1 MTSTLSKTKQA
12 CLRVIPLGGLHEIGK
27 NTCVFEYGDDLMLVD
42 AGLAFP
48 SDGMHG
54 VNVVMPDTSFL
65 RENQSRIRGMIVTH
79 GHEDHIGG
87 IAHHLKHFDIPVIYG
102 PRLALSMLTG
112 KMDEAG
118 VTDRTTLQTVGPRD
132 VVKVGQHFSVE
143 FIRNTHSMADS
154 FSLAIS
160 TPVGTVIFTGDFKFD
175 HTPVDGEHFDLARLA
190 HYGDQ
195 GVLCLFSDS
204 TNAEVPGYCP
214 PERSVFPNLDR
225 HIAEAE
231 GRVIITTF
239 ASSIHR
245 VSMILEL
252 ALKNGR
258 KVGLL
263 GRSML
268 NVIAKA
274 RELGYMRAP
283 DELFV
288 PIKQINDVPD
298 RETLLLMTGS
308 QGEPL
313 AALSR
318 ISRGD
323 HPQVK
328 VKTSDTIIFSASPIP
343 GNTIS
348 VVNTIDKLM
357 ILGAKVVYGKGE
369 GIHVSG
375 HGFQEDQKL
384 MLALTRPKY
393 FVPVHGE
400 HRMLVRHARTGHSMG
415 VHENNTLIINNGDV
429 VELTPDSM
437 RKGDPVK
444 AGIELLD
451 QSRNGI
457 VDARVLKERQQ
468 LAVDGIVTILAAI
481 STDGAMVAPP
491 RVNLRGVVTTAD
503 ARKMS
508 LWTEREIKWV
518 LENRWKQLCR
528 NVDGASPEV
537 DWMGVQREVE
547 VGLGRR
553 MRREMQVEPLIL
565 CLVQPAPGG
574 TPVTRVG
581 LMQSLILVRCLAVV
595 AVAVVMVVPAEI
607 AGMAMSGV
615 IAMQPRLGCCPPVS
629 LEHHLQLRQCLRLCR
644 LQRQLL
650 RKNLL
655 RQRRRW
661 PFPVHQSQR
670 CLLAVP
676 VVVVQLRRRDR
687 QANPN
692 LSSQRGWLLWLSS
705 GDGTVEDSSVSP
717 SLITTRSSPASN
729 RLSSATTSLFVD
741 FVEVS
746 LVPCCKLL

>member
-1 MTSTLSKTKQA
+1 MSNSNESNPGTNGQGKGQPA
-12 CLRVIPLGGLHEIGK
+12 LRVIPLGGLHEIGK

-42 AGLAFP
+42 GGLAFP

-54 VNVVMPDTSFL
+54 VNVVLPDTSYL
-65 RENQSRIRGMIVTH
+65 RENQKRIRGMIVTH

-87 IAHHLKHFDIPVIYG
+87 IPHHLKNFNIPIIYG
-102 PRLALSMLTG
+102 PRLALSILTG
-112 KMDEAG
+112 KMEEAG
-118 VTDRTTLQTVGPRD
+118 VMDRTILQTVSPRE

-154 FSLAIS
+154 YTLAIT
-160 TPVGTVIFTGDFKFD
+160 TPAGVIVFTGDFKFD
-175 HTPVDGEHFDLARLA
+175 HTPVDGEHFDIARLA
-190 HYGDQ
+190 HYGEK

-204 TNAEVPGYCP
+204 TNAELPGFCP
-214 PERSVFPNLDR
+214 PERSVFPHLDR
-225 HIAEAE
+225 HISQAE

-288 PIKQINDVPD
+288 PIKQIRDLPD

-318 ISRGD
+318 ISRGE
-323 HPQVK
+323 HPQVQ

-357 ILGAKVVYGKGE
+357 MLGAKVVYGKGE

-375 HGFQEDQKL
+375 HSFQEDHKL
-384 MLALTRPKY
+384 MLALARPKF

-400 HRMLVRHARTGHSMG
+400 HRMLVAHSKTAQSMG
-415 VHENNTLIINNGDV
+415 VPADHTLIIDNGDV
-429 VELTPDSM
+429 VELTPDSI

-451 QSRNGI
+451 ASRNGI

-468 LAVDGIVTILAAI
+468 LAEDGVITLLAVI
-481 STDGAMVAPP
+481 TTDGVMAAPP
-491 RVNLRGVVTTAD
+491 RVNIRGVVTSAD
-503 ARKMS
+503 ARKLS
-508 LWTEREIKWV
+508 IWAEREITWV
-518 LENRWKQLCR
+518 LENRWSQLSR
-528 NVDGASPEV
+528 NTGGKAPDV
-537 DWMGVQREVE
+537 DWVGVQREIE
-547 VGLGRR
+547 LGLQRR
-553 MRREMQVEPLIL
+553 LRRELQVEPLII
-565 CLVQPAPGG
+565 CLVQPAPAG
-574 TPVTRVG
+574 TPAYKGRADVEPDSRPAPRG
-581 LMQSLILVRCLAVV
+581 RRDGGRDGGRELSRKLVRDPARVAAAAPSPAPAAPVAKQPSPSADEAELEGRTRRRRSA
-595 AVAVVMVVPAEI
+595 AVA
-607 AGMAMSGV
+607 
-615 IAMQPRLGCCPPVS
+615 C
-629 LEHHLQLRQCLRLCR
+629 
-644 LQRQLL
+644 
-650 RKNLL
+650 
-655 RQRRRW
+655 
-661 PFPVHQSQR
+661 
-670 CLLAVP
+670 
-676 VVVVQLRRRDR
+676 
-687 QANPN
+687 
-692 LSSQRGWLLWLSS
+692 
-705 GDGTVEDSSVSP
+705 
-717 SLITTRSSPASN
+717 
-729 RLSSATTSLFVD
+729 
-741 FVEVS
+741 
-746 LVPCCKLL
+746 

>member
-1 MTSTLSKTKQA
+1 MTITTSLNNRISHDTRRQQA

-27 NTCVFEYGDDLMLVD
+27 NTCVFEYGSDLMLVD

-54 VNVVMPDTSFL
+54 VNVVLPDVSFL
-65 RENQSRIRGMIVTH
+65 RENQKRIRAMIVTH

-87 IAHHLKHFDIPVIYG
+87 ISHHLKHFNIPVIYG
-102 PRLALSMLTG
+102 PRLALSMLTA

-118 VTDRTTLQTVGPRD
+118 VTSRTTLQTVSPRE
-132 VVKVGQHFSVE
+132 VVKVGRHFSVE

-154 FSLAIS
+154 YSLAIN
-160 TPVGTVIFTGDFKFD
+160 TPAGTVIFTGDFKFD
-175 HTPVDGEHFDLARLA
+175 HTPVDGENFDLSRLA
-190 HYGDQ
+190 HHGEQ

-204 TNAEVPGYCP
+204 TNAEVSGFCP

-225 HIAEAE
+225 HISQAE

-245 VSMILEL
+245 VAMILEL

-283 DELFV
+283 DDLFM
-288 PIKQINDVPD
+288 PIKQINDLPD
-298 RETLLLMTGS
+298 REILLLMTGS

-318 ISRGD
+318 ISRGE
-323 HPQVK
+323 HQQVK
-328 VKTSDTIIFSASPIP
+328 VKTNDTIIFSASPIP

-348 VVNTIDKLM
+348 VVNTIDRLM
-357 ILGAKVVYGKGE
+357 ILGAKVVYGKSE

-384 MLALTRPKY
+384 MLALTKPKF

-400 HRMLVRHARTGHSMG
+400 HRMLVAHAKTGQSMG
-415 VHENNTLIINNGDV
+415 LPAENILIINNGDV
-429 VELTPDSM
+429 VELTPDSI
-437 RKGDPVK
+437 RRGNPVK

-457 VDARVLKERQQ
+457 VDACVLKERQQ
-468 LAVDGIVTILAAI
+468 LAEDGIMTVLAAI
-481 STDGAMVAPP
+481 STDGKMVAPP
-491 RVNLRGVVTTAD
+491 RVSLRGVVTTAD
-503 ARKMS
+503 TRKMS
-508 LWTEREIKWV
+508 LWTEREISWV

-528 NVDGASPEV
+528 SSEGKIPEV

-547 VGLGRR
+547 LGLGRR
-553 MRREMQVEPLIL
+553 MRRELQVEPLIL
-565 CLVQPAPGG
+565 CLVQPAPAG
-574 TPVTRVG
+574 TPAYKCRIADESDDRATALRNRPHRSSNSTQNQRSSQHRSQPLSLHSTAAVTTT
-581 LMQSLILVRCLAVV
+581 
-595 AVAVVMVVPAEI
+595 VPSNASANKPLKLSATIEPEI
-607 AGMAMSGV
+607 PAG
-615 IAMQPRLGCCPPVS
+615 RT
-629 LEHHLQLRQCLRLCR
+629 
-644 LQRQLL
+644 
-650 RKNLL
+650 
-655 RQRRRW
+655 RRR
-661 PFPVHQSQR
+661 
-670 CLLAVP
+670 
-676 VVVVQLRRRDR
+676 
-687 QANPN
+687 
-692 LSSQRGWLLWLSS
+692 
-705 GDGTVEDSSVSP
+705 
-717 SLITTRSSPASN
+717 RSA
-729 RLSSATTSLFVD
+729 AA
-741 FVEVS
+741 
-746 LVPCCKLL
+746 

>member
-1 MTSTLSKTKQA
+1 MSSSNGHHANKAATPA
-12 CLRVIPLGGLHEIGK
+12 LRVIPLGGLHEIGK
-27 NTCVFEYGDDLMLVD
+27 NTCVFEYGDDIMLVD

-54 VNVVMPDTSFL
+54 VNVVMPDTSYL
-65 RENQSRIRGMIVTH
+65 KENQKRIRGMIVTH

-87 IAHHLKHFDIPVIYG
+87 ISHHLKNFNIPVIYG
-102 PRLALSMLTG
+102 PRLALSLLTG
-112 KMDEAG
+112 KMEEAG
-118 VTDRTTLQTVGPRD
+118 VMDRTVLQTISPRE

-154 FSLAIS
+154 FSLAIT

-175 HTPVDGEHFDLARLA
+175 HTPVDGEHFDMARLA
-190 HYGDQ
+190 HYGEQ

-204 TNAEVPGYCP
+204 TNAEVPGFTP
-214 PERSVFPNLDR
+214 SERAVFPNLDR
-225 HIAEAE
+225 HIAQAE

-245 VSMILEL
+245 VAMILEL

-268 NVIAKA
+268 NVIAKS

-288 PIKQINDVPD
+288 PIKQIRDLPD

-318 ISRGD
+318 ISRGE
-323 HPQVK
+323 HPQVQ
-328 VKTSDTIIFSASPIP
+328 VKPSDTIIFSASPIP

-348 VVNTIDKLM
+348 VVNTVDRLM
-357 ILGAKVVYGKGE
+357 MLGAKVVYGKGE

-375 HGFQEDQKL
+375 HGCQEDQKL
-384 MLALTRPKY
+384 MLALTKPKY

-400 HRMLVRHARTGHSMG
+400 HRMLQCHSKTAQSMG
-415 VHENNTLIINNGDV
+415 VPADNILIIDNGDV
-429 VELTPDSM
+429 VELTADSI

-451 QSRNGI
+451 ASRNGI

-468 LAVDGIVTILAAI
+468 LAEDGVITLLSAI
-481 STDGAMVAPP
+481 STDGVMAAPP

-503 ARKMS
+503 ARKLS
-508 LWTEREIKWV
+508 LWAEREITWV

-528 NVDGASPEV
+528 NSGGQAPEV
-537 DWMGVQREVE
+537 DWVGVQREVE
-547 VGLGRR
+547 VGLQRR
-553 MRREMQVEPLIL
+553 LRRELQIEPLIL
-565 CLVQPAPGG
+565 CLVQPAPAG
-574 TPVTRVG
+574 TPAYKGRADAEPDSRPAPRGRGGREGARPERTASRAPQPSRELAAVG
-581 LMQSLILVRCLAVV
+581 APA
-595 AVAVVMVVPAEI
+595 AVAAPKPVPAGEPEI
-607 AGMAMSGV
+607 AG
-615 IAMQPRLGCCPPVS
+615 RT
-629 LEHHLQLRQCLRLCR
+629 
-644 LQRQLL
+644 
-650 RKNLL
+650 
-655 RQRRRW
+655 RRR
-661 PFPVHQSQR
+661 
-670 CLLAVP
+670 
-676 VVVVQLRRRDR
+676 
-687 QANPN
+687 
-692 LSSQRGWLLWLSS
+692 
-705 GDGTVEDSSVSP
+705 
-717 SLITTRSSPASN
+717 RSAAS
-729 RLSSATTSLFVD
+729 
-741 FVEVS
+741 
-746 LVPCCKLL
+746 